1 MFALHHRIALPSL
14 QPAVAG
20 YHIFAKEWEA
30 RSLRTELI
38 ESFEQDNKDIDIARA
53 AGLESPDVQETI
65 GKYNP

>member
-1 MFALHHRIALPSL
+1 MA
-14 QPAVAG
+14 